1 MNQETSMETIEVM
14 PIRQQEIETQGNEIF
29 KAAQNMVVNTVEDKK
44 AAASFIKAAIRTRKK
59 KVEEEI
65 GTKKS
70 QAYKLWKGL
79 SELINKLVNPL
90 DQAEKII
97 KSKMNEF
104 DDREEARLRKEAQE
118 QAEREQKEREKKL
131 NRIKVNI
138 EKITARTDDIK
149 TNIQDLTERLNDTD
163 DADTAE
169 MIRAEI
175 EILEARLEG
184 NKEKVAMKME
194 QADELNI
201 PSYIAPPSL
210 TPKATGVASS
220 KKTVVTEVYNPQAL
234 IKAIVEGKVQV
245 DIRKIVKKWDL
256 TVLTN
261 LYNAGIQLP
270 GCKVETKRIQAIR

>member
-1 MNQETSMETIEVM
+1 METIEVM
-14 PIRQQEIETQGNEIF
+14 PTRQQEIETQGNEIF

-79 SELINKLVNPL
+79 SELINKLVSPL

-201 PSYIAPPSL
+201 PSYIRSEEHTSEL
-210 TPKATGVASS
+210 QSH
-220 KKTVVTEVYNPQAL
+220 
-234 IKAIVEGKVQV
+234 
-245 DIRKIVKKWDL
+245 
-256 TVLTN
+256 
-261 LYNAGIQLP
+261 
-270 GCKVETKRIQAIR
+270 

>member
-1 MNQETSMETIEVM
+1 METIEVM
-14 PIRQQEIETQGNEIF
+14 PTRQQEIETQGNEIF

-79 SELINKLVNPL
+79 SELINKLVSPL

-220 KKTVVTEVYNPQAL
+220 KKMVVTEVYNPQAL